1 MTSRFER
8 RLARIEKL
16 HRPLS
21 EPPPDPRGFVLA
33 TLIGFHCC
41 DRREDEHPLQAY
53 SATAKGP
60 AGEAGMQALL
70 DDLLVS
76 HGISIDGEP
85 TPDGVKAMQ
94 RLLDGVP
101 ERWRDAA
108 LAWWPKAAAEM
119 WAAVSPAGA

>member
-16 HRPLS
+16 QRPVS

-41 DRREDEHPLQAY
+41 DRREDQHPLQAY
-53 SATAKGP
+53 VATARGP
-60 AGEAGMQALL
+60 EGEAGMERLIDGFWAA
-70 DDLLVS
+70 
-76 HGISIDGEP
+76 HGINIEAKP
-85 TPDGVKAMQ
+85 TPDAISAMQ